1 MSENENPYWSEEVTD
16 EEHHHTPA
24 GTFTQKAPEIV
35 KALLKDANNDPTLAL
50 RRLTFYMNRA
60 GSKLTNKDELSIA
73 KAKLEALE
81 KNK

>member
-1 MSENENPYWSEEVTD
+1 MAQNENPYWSEEVTD

-24 GTFTQKAPEIV
+24 GTFTQKAPEVV
-35 KALLKDANNDPTLAL
+35 KALLKDANNNPTLAL

-60 GSKLTNKDELSIA
+60 GSKLTNENELNIA
-73 KAKLEALE
+73 KTKLEALE